1 MTNKKKKAFLVK
13 DLMIKNNKF
22 PVIKET
28 TLLKDTLEE
37 MSYFKIGIACIVRNN
52 KLIGVF
58 TDGDLRRK
66 ILKEQKPFSAF
77 FNDDIKIHLISKPF
91 FIKGNIK
98 IDKALQI
105 MGKKKIWDLP
115 VVDNKMN
122 LIGLLH
128 LHPAL
133 KLILSK

>member
-1 MTNKKKKAFLVK
+1 MISKKKAFLVK
-13 DLMIKNNKF
+13 DLMISNNKF

-37 MSYFKIGIACIVRNN
+37 MSYFKIGVACIVRNS

-66 ILKEQKPFSAF
+66 ILKEQKPFSAL
-77 FNDDIKIHLISKPF
+77 FNDDIKVHLISKPF
-91 FIKGNIK
+91 YIKGNTK
-98 IDKALQI
+98 IDKALKI
-105 MGKKKIWDLP
+105 MEKKKIWDLP
-115 VVDNKMN
+115 VVDNKMK

>member
-1 MTNKKKKAFLVK
+1 MS
-13 DLMIKNNKF
+13 KNFHNKF
-22 PVIKET
+22 
-28 TLLKDTLEE
+28 
-37 MSYFKIGIACIVRNN
+37 
-52 KLIGVF
+52 IGVF

-105 MGKKKIWDLP
+105 MEKKKIWDLP

-133 KLILSK
+133 KTILSK